1 MWAAGKKGISRV
13 YTTQHLSGGGRVNL
27 TEICEIDAFP
37 VKYAAVDKI
46 KERAIAMTL
55 TIELPEEKTAAL
67 AAKAKARGLSAEE
80 YVRQILEQDLA
91 PEWLRKSW
99 ESSRETGL
107 DQLSS
112 DEIDAEIA
120 AARTARHES
129 DLQPGS

>member
-1 MWAAGKKGISRV
+1 MHTRAPKWRRAGKSA
-13 YTTQHLSGGGRVNL
+13 
-27 TEICEIDAFP
+27 EICDVEAFP
-37 VKYAAVDKI
+37 VKYSAVDNI

-55 TIELPEEKTAAL
+55 NIELPDEKTAAL
-67 AAKAKARGLSAEE
+67 AAKARARGLSAEE

-99 ESSRETGL
+99 ESSRESGL

-120 AARTARHES
+120 AARKARRES
-129 DLQPGS
+129 QLQPGS